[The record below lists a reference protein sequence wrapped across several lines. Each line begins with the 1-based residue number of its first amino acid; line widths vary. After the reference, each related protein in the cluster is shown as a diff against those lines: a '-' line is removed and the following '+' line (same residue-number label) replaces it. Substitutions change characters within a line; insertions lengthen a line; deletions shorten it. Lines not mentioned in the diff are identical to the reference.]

1 MEVLGDSAPTL
12 TLFEG
17 ARKGDRRAVEGSSDR
32 LATTTIPVSLFMIT
46 TSAEAVPPA
55 MWAPQRRQQQLLHTE
70 PRSQLGAVVPK
81 TQQKA
86 RGRAIVAGTHLLV
99 QPSIAGAVASPPG
112 N

>member
-17 ARKGDRRAVEGSSDR
+17 TRKGDSRAVEGSSDR
-32 LATTTIPVSLFMIT
+32 LTTTTIPVSLFT

-99 QPSIAGAVASPPG
+99 QP
-112 N
+112 

>member
-17 ARKGDRRAVEGSSDR
+17 ARKGDSRAVEGSSDR
-32 LATTTIPVSLFMIT
+32 LTTTTIPVSLFT
-46 TSAEAVPPA
+46 NSAEAVPPA

-99 QPSIAGAVASPPG
+99 QP
-112 N
+112 

>member
-1 MEVLGDSAPTL
+1 MEVLGNSAPTL

-17 ARKGDRRAVEGSSDR
+17 AREGDSRAVEGSSDR
-32 LATTTIPVSLFMIT
+32 LATTTIPVSLFT

-55 MWAPQRRQQQLLHTE
+55 MWAPQRRQQQQQLHTE
-70 PRSQLGAVVPK
+70 PRSQLDAVVPK

-99 QPSIAGAVASPPG
+99 QP
-112 N
+112 